1 MAGPDS
7 PLATARA
14 HVDRLSAL
22 AHRLLALAQPAQI
35 DQRAMLG
42 DKDVSALLNQFKLPV
57 LPIGRREIRPTDLP
71 EATRTKLLDQGLLL
85 PERTDDKGRQQYAM
99 AWVARTSAVRQQTF
113 PPRREVIVE
122 HQYRPSVGI
131 SSDTIL
137 RRILRSNKAL
147 SSEVEGYRKD
157 YCISDAFLAQ
167 LDARAG
173 NGEIN
178 EPMIGEQRINY
189 VLKSGADWAGPIG
202 SFKLTIDPGASDR
215 LVSFCPGQLKP
226 TAPNA
231 FTERMLIA
239 LGFGATTGGGAG

>member
-1 MAGPDS
+1 MPNATSFESFEKELRRLVEIFGKNLTAYKSPGYDEANVRKEFLDPFFRELGWDIENKAGLIPS
-7 PLATARA
+7 
-14 HVDRLSAL
+14 H
-22 AHRLLALAQPAQI
+22 
-35 DQRAMLG
+35 
-42 DKDVSALLNQFKLPV
+42 
-57 LPIGRREIRPTDLP
+57 
-71 EATRTKLLDQGLLL
+71 
-85 PERTDDKGRQQYAM
+85 
-99 AWVARTSAVRQQTF
+99 
-113 PPRREVIVE
+113 REVIVE

-131 SSDTIL
+131 SSDIIL

-231 FTERMLIA
+231 LEFTAEDFTPEGNLKILII
-239 LGFGATTGGGAG
+239 GRF